1 MSDER
6 TRNLEAAAARGEP
19 GAAEALAR
27 ARCRVEGHDFDLGG
41 VIVMIVK
48 LPDDWLERQIKP
60 GEKSQMFRCCRRCG
74 GEEPW
79 SPRSGEPLY
88 VGTSGRFQ
96 PPPPAPPIGFALA
109 ATGEDPAVS
118 IQLPGEGPVVSLAR
132 ERERHF
138 PRGRRRRRR

>member
-27 ARCRVEGHDFDLGG
+27 ARCRTEGHDFDLGG
-41 VIVMIVK
+41 VIVK

-60 GEKSQMFRCCRRCG
+60 GEKSQMFRRCRRCG

-79 SPRSGEPLY
+79 SPRSGELLY

-109 ATGEDPAVS
+109 ATGADPVMS

-132 ERERHF
+132 ERERRH
-138 PRGRRRRRR
+138 PRRRPRRRR